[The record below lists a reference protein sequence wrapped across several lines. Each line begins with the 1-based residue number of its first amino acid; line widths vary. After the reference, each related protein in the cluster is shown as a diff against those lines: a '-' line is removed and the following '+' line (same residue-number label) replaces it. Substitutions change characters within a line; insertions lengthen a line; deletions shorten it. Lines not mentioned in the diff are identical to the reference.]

1 LSLNIEDLF
10 DNFLSLARISF
21 NSAVS
26 EVIIFNEPVERS
38 ALGAFAETR
47 IFLESALPQFMGC
60 LDGAGSIQPERASLE
75 AKFACARMFM
85 ATPLLRDR
93 SVAIGLVIVADDA
106 ADRFLRAQFRAF
118 ETIAKCMAAHY
129 DLHGLA
135 MEDPLTGALSR
146 RGFEVSA
153 EIELGR
159 FMRYE
164 RPASMIMFDLDHFKS
179 FNDQYGHATGDR
191 VLEVV
196 AATCIE
202 LKRAQDRFGRLGG
215 EEFALILPE
224 TALAQ
229 ALNMAERLRCA
240 IKALTFGPNGD
251 RGITASFGVKTLD
264 LRTSDLTMW
273 MSKCDAALYS
283 AKRNGR
289 DQVQIG

>member
-1 LSLNIEDLF
+1 MAPGHAI
-10 DNFLSLARISF
+10 
-21 NSAVS
+21 
-26 EVIIFNEPVERS
+26 
-38 ALGAFAETR
+38 
-47 IFLESALPQFMGC
+47 
-60 LDGAGSIQPERASLE
+60 LE
-75 AKFACARMFM
+75 AKLACARMFM
-85 ATPLLRDR
+85 STPLLRDA
-93 SVAIGLVIVADDA
+93 SVAAGLAIVADDA
-106 ADRFLRAQFRAF
+106 KSRFSRDQFRAF
-118 ETIAKCMAAHY
+118 ETIGKCMTAHY

-179 FNDQYGHATGDR
+179 FNDQYGHATGDK

-196 AATCIE
+196 GATCIE
-202 LKRAQDRFGRLGG
+202 MKRAQDKFGRLGG

-229 ALNMAERLRCA
+229 SLNMAERLRHA
-240 IKALTFGPNGD
+240 IKALRFVPDGE

-264 LRTSDLTMW
+264 LRTSDLTLW
-273 MSKCDAALYS
+273 MSKCDAALYF

-289 DQVQIG
+289 DQVQVG

>member
-1 LSLNIEDLF
+1 MT
-10 DNFLSLARISF
+10 
-21 NSAVS
+21 
-26 EVIIFNEPVERS
+26 
-38 ALGAFAETR
+38 AFAETQ
-47 IFLESALPQFMGC
+47 IFPESGLPHFMGC
-60 LDGAGSIQPERASLE
+60 LDAAGGVQPERTILENRFAS
-75 AKFACARMFM
+75 ARIFM
-85 ATPLLRDR
+85 ATPLLRDA
-93 SVAIGLVIVADDA
+93 SVAIGFAIVADDA
-106 ADRFLRAQFRAF
+106 ENRFSRGQFRAF
-118 ETIAKCMAAHY
+118 ETIAKCMTAHY

-224 TALAQ
+224 TALTQ

-240 IKALTFGPNGD
+240 IKALTLVPGGD

-264 LRTSDLTMW
+264 LRTSDLTLW
-273 MSKCDAALYS
+273 MSKCDAALYF
-283 AKRNGR
+283 AKHNGR
-289 DQVQIG
+289 DQVQVG